1 MTWRQAIYVVTYQE
15 EENFLPSA
23 ASNFGKHGKQ
33 SQEEEES

>member
-23 ASNFGKHGKQ
+23 ASNSGKHGKQ